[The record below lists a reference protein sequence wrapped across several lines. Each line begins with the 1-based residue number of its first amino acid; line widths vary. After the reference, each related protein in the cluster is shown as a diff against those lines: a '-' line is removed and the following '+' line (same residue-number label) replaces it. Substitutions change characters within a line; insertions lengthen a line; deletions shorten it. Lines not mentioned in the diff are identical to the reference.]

1 MIFKH
6 FIHWV
11 AAAALVAAAVSC
23 GEAKADPVEEDPVKP
38 DPPVV
43 VDPVEYDF
51 SADPVSL
58 QFPAEGGEATFELR
72 TEAVWTSRCDAEWVT
87 YGHKS
92 GQGDDTII
100 VSVPANPDSENA
112 RSAEIL
118 FYPDEEA
125 AKGSLRF
132 VITQDAAAPAT
143 VDVKVTTGEATAVT
157 SVSVTLSGSY
167 SGATTEVRDHGFR
180 YGTSAAALTQE
191 AALSS
196 TTGTS
201 KSFSVTLSSLSAETN
216 YYYQAFVTVWDPSKN
231 MYVDVLGSVR
241 SFRTAA
247 ASTPPVTP
255 TGLQYLG
262 CYEMPAID
270 LASREGYSA
279 TGKES
284 VGNSNWYNYATG
296 NARQLVVTHTFKE
309 SGRRYRNFTILVDQ
323 DKKAAL
329 WNTFVMHRDVY
340 AEDNN
345 VGRYGTWH
353 EDPGVPSSWQSCFS
367 QSGYSRGHQVASN
380 YRQVSTEANSQT
392 FYYTNQALQFQ
403 NGFNDGVWN
412 SLELA
417 VKAGAPSGRDTLY
430 VVVGLLYEDS
440 KEFSGVPVPS
450 HFYKCLMKCSFDS
463 SGKMTGARGDA
474 YCFTN
479 VSHAGESYS
488 KGRTTIDAMEQRS
501 GFDFFANVPKELQ
514 EAAEKT
520 SSGVF

>member
-1 MIFKH
+1 M
-6 FIHWV
+6 
-11 AAAALVAAAVSC
+11 
-23 GEAKADPVEEDPVKP
+23 
-38 DPPVV
+38 
-43 VDPVEYDF
+43 
-51 SADPVSL
+51 
-58 QFPAEGGEATFELR
+58 
-72 TEAVWTSRCDAEWVT
+72 
-87 YGHKS
+87 
-92 GQGDDTII
+92 
-100 VSVPANPDSENA
+100 
-112 RSAEIL
+112 
-118 FYPDEEA
+118 
-125 AKGSLRF
+125 
-132 VITQDAAAPAT
+132 
-143 VDVKVTTGEATAVT
+143 
-157 SVSVTLSGSY
+157 
-167 SGATTEVRDHGFR
+167 
-180 YGTSAAALTQE
+180 
-191 AALSS
+191 
-196 TTGTS
+196 
-201 KSFSVTLSSLSAETN
+201 
-216 YYYQAFVTVWDPSKN
+216 
-231 MYVDVLGSVR
+231 
-241 SFRTAA
+241 
-247 ASTPPVTP
+247 
-255 TGLQYLG
+255 
-262 CYEMPAID
+262 
-270 LASREGYSA
+270 
-279 TGKES
+279 
-284 VGNSNWYNYATG
+284 
-296 NARQLVVTHTFKE
+296 THTFKE

-329 WNTFVMHRDVY
+329 WNAFVMHDDVY

-345 VGRYGTWH
+345 VGRYGSWH

-520 SSGVF
+520 SSSVF